1 MLSLVS
7 AERAISSPDSGYDAN
22 LSAENGFVA
31 KMLHGNVFCRRANG
45 TCHRSCE
52 GESGM
57 PASFRRLIRSAGPM
71 LRAWST
77 SAARETGV
85 AALAIAAFGAAI
97 ADAADWLVF
106 TLALL
111 TFAATVVFGWK
122 QRRLTI
128 IGRSV
133 EPTGSYVLSR
143 VLITLAAALALSS
156 ERATERGAVSA
167 CGVLLALAL
176 VAEWVVSALGELAC
190 PYAGNLPGIDVR
202 NYPLFAERWVFA
214 VNTAAVAVF
223 LALGTIAQGVGRLP
237 IWPLLLPGIVTLLVV
252 ALVVGDAL
260 LRLKSRR
267 SAERMLPEVLTSYA
281 PTFLLYWE
289 APPGSLHQIAM
300 WLPYL
305 SRLKRP
311 YLVVLRTPDTF
322 ADTVAL
328 ASVPVLVRR
337 YVSELDVLITPTL
350 KTAFF
355 VNTAPKN
362 AHMVHY
368 LGINQIQLNHGDSD
382 KAPSYRRVFRMYDK
396 NFVAGQAAIDRF
408 ANNGVAV
415 PREAFEIVG
424 RPQVEGVKVQ
434 ECPIAT
440 REVPRVLYAPTWY
453 GYLEDSRYSSLPIGA
468 KIVQALV
475 DRGCV
480 VIFRPHPWVWRTPSL
495 ASATRDIE
503 GLLAADAAR
512 TGRPHIFGPAA
523 MTGSILDTFNQ
534 VDALVSDVSSVIPDF
549 LYSEKPFALTLMAA
563 EMTTAEFLA
572 DFPLAHAGYLLH
584 SDLSNLDM
592 VLQQLL
598 ADDPAW
604 SRRRQLKTYYLGDFP
619 AQSYADGF
627 LAAAQ
632 KYV

>member
-1 MLSLVS
+1 
-7 AERAISSPDSGYDAN
+7 
-22 LSAENGFVA
+22 
-31 KMLHGNVFCRRANG
+31 
-45 TCHRSCE
+45 
-52 GESGM
+52 M
-57 PASFRRLIRSAGPM
+57 PASFRRLIRAAGPP
-71 LRAWST
+71 LSAT
-77 SAARETGV
+77 SAPAAREVGV
-85 AALAIAAFGAAI
+85 AALAIVAFGAAI
-97 ADAADWLVF
+97 AGAPDWLAF
-106 TLALL
+106 TLAVLA
-111 TFAATVVFGWK
+111 FAAAVAFGWEH
-122 QRRLTI
+122 RRLSI
-128 IGRSV
+128 IGRNL

-143 VLITLAAALALSS
+143 VLISLATAVALSS
-156 ERATERGAVSA
+156 DRPAERGMVSA
-167 CGVLLALAL
+167 CGVLLCLAL
-176 VAEWVVSALGELAC
+176 VAEWAVSALGTIAC
-190 PYAGNLPGIDVR
+190 PYAANLPGIDVR
-202 NYPLFAERWVFA
+202 NYPLFAERWVFT
-214 VNTAAVAVF
+214 VNTAAVALF
-223 LALGTIAQGVGRLP
+223 LALGTVAQRVGELP
-237 IWPLLLPGIVTLLVV
+237 IWPLLVPGIVTLLVV
-252 ALVVGDAL
+252 AVVLGDAL

-267 SAERMLPEVLTSYA
+267 SAERMLPEALAAYA

-305 SRLKRP
+305 SRLNRP
-311 YLVVLRTPDTF
+311 YMVVLRTPDTF

-337 YVSELDVLITPTL
+337 YVSELDVLIAPTL

-382 KAPSYRRVFRMYDK
+382 KAPSYRRAFRMYDK

-415 PREAFEIVG
+415 PRDVFEIVG
-424 RPQVEGVKVQ
+424 RPQVEGVKIQ
-434 ECPIAT
+434 ECPIAK

-468 KIVQALV
+468 KIVQALI

-480 VIFRPHPWVWRTPSL
+480 VIFRPHPWVWRTPGL
-495 ASATRDIE
+495 ASASRDIDE
-503 GLLAADAAR
+503 LLAADASR
-512 TGRPHIFGPAA
+512 TGRSHIFGPPA
-523 MTGSILDTFNQ
+523 MTGSILETFNQ
-534 VDALVSDVSSVIPDF
+534 VDALVSDVSSVVPDF

-563 EMTTAEFLA
+563 ETTTAEFLA
-572 DFPLAHAGYLLH
+572 DFPLARGGYLLN

-604 SRRRQLKTYYLGDFP
+604 SLRRQLKAYYLGDFP
-619 AQSYADGF
+619 AERY
-627 LAAAQ
+627 AAQ

>member
-1 MLSLVS
+1 
-7 AERAISSPDSGYDAN
+7 
-22 LSAENGFVA
+22 
-31 KMLHGNVFCRRANG
+31 
-45 TCHRSCE
+45 
-52 GESGM
+52 
-57 PASFRRLIRSAGPM
+57 
-71 LRAWST
+71 
-77 SAARETGV
+77 
-85 AALAIAAFGAAI
+85 
-97 ADAADWLVF
+97 
-106 TLALL
+106 
-111 TFAATVVFGWK
+111 
-122 QRRLTI
+122 
-128 IGRSV
+128 
-133 EPTGSYVLSR
+133 
-143 VLITLAAALALSS
+143 
-156 ERATERGAVSA
+156 
-167 CGVLLALAL
+167 
-176 VAEWVVSALGELAC
+176 
-190 PYAGNLPGIDVR
+190 
-202 NYPLFAERWVFA
+202 
-214 VNTAAVAVF
+214 
-223 LALGTIAQGVGRLP
+223 
-237 IWPLLLPGIVTLLVV
+237 
-252 ALVVGDAL
+252 
-260 LRLKSRR
+260 
-267 SAERMLPEVLTSYA
+267 
-281 PTFLLYWE
+281 
-289 APPGSLHQIAM
+289 M

-305 SRLKRP
+305 SRLNRP
-311 YLVVLRTPDTF
+311 YFVVLRTPDTF
-322 ADTVAL
+322 ADAVAL

-350 KTAFF
+350 KTVFF
-355 VNTAPKN
+355 VNTAPTN

-512 TGRPHIFGPAA
+512 TGRSHIFGPAA

-534 VDALVSDVSSVIPDF
+534 VDALISDVSSVIPDF
-549 LYSEKPFALTLMAA
+549 LYSEKPFALTLMTP
-563 EMTTAEFLA
+563 EMTTGELSA
-572 DFPLAHAGYLLH
+572 DFPLAHAGYLLRP
-584 SDLSNLDM
+584 DLSNLDV

-619 AQSYADGF
+619 AESYADGF
-627 LAAAQ
+627 LAAAR

>member
-1 MLSLVS
+1 
-7 AERAISSPDSGYDAN
+7 
-22 LSAENGFVA
+22 
-31 KMLHGNVFCRRANG
+31 
-45 TCHRSCE
+45 
-52 GESGM
+52 M

-71 LRAWST
+71 LRALST
-77 SAARETGV
+77 SSAREAGV
-85 AALAIAAFGAAI
+85 AALALVACGAAI
-97 ADAADWLVF
+97 AEAPDRLIFA
-106 TLALL
+106 LALL
-111 TFAATVVFGWK
+111 TLAATVVFGWEH
-122 QRRLTI
+122 RRLSI

-143 VLITLAAALALSS
+143 VLVSLAMAVALSS
-156 ERATERGAVSA
+156 ERATERGVVSA
-167 CGVLLALAL
+167 GGVLLALAL
-176 VAEWVVSALGELAC
+176 VAEWVVSALGAIAR
-190 PYAGNLPGIDVR
+190 PYGGNLPGIDVR
-202 NYPLFAERWVFA
+202 NYPLLAERWVFT
-214 VNTAAVAVF
+214 VNTAALVLF
-223 LALGTIAQGVGRLP
+223 LALGAVALNIGALP
-237 IWPLLLPGIVTLLVV
+237 IWPMLLPGILTLLVV
-252 ALVVGDAL
+252 AVVIGDAL

-267 SAERMLPEVLTSYA
+267 SAERMLPEVLASYA

-305 SRLKRP
+305 SRLNRP
-311 YLVVLRTPDTF
+311 YFVVLRTPDTF
-322 ADTVAL
+322 ADTVAI

-362 AHMVHY
+362 THMVHY

-415 PREAFEIVG
+415 PRDAFEIVG

-434 ECPIAT
+434 DCPIAT

-475 DRGCV
+475 DHGCV
-480 VIFRPHPWVWRTPSL
+480 VVFRPHPWVWRTPSL
-495 ASATRDIE
+495 ASAARDID
-503 GLLAADAAR
+503 GLLGTDAAN
-512 TGRPHIFGPAA
+512 TGRSHIFGSAA
-523 MTGSILDTFNQ
+523 MTGSILDMFNQ
-534 VDALVSDVSSVIPDF
+534 VDALISDVSSVIPDF

-563 EMTTAEFLA
+563 EMTTPEFSA
-572 DFPLAHAGYLLH
+572 DFPLAHAGYLLS
-584 SDLSNLDM
+584 SDLSNLDI

-619 AQSYADGF
+619 AESYADGF
-627 LAAAQ
+627 LAAAR

>member
-1 MLSLVS
+1 MLAVTSS
-7 AERAISSPDSGYDAN
+7 ADVQMARATH
-22 LSAENGFVA
+22 VA
-31 KMLHGNVFCRRANG
+31 KGV
-45 TCHRSCE
+45 
-52 GESGM
+52 GM
-57 PASFRRLIRSAGPM
+57 PASVRRLIQSAGPI
-71 LRAWST
+71 LPAWSI
-77 SAARETGV
+77 SAAREAGI
-85 AALAIAAFGAAI
+85 AALALVACGAAI
-97 ADAADWLVF
+97 AEAPDWLVS

-111 TFAATVVFGWK
+111 ALGATVVFGWE
-122 QRRLTI
+122 QRRSSI
-128 IGRSV
+128 SGRRV
-133 EPTGSYVLSR
+133 KPTGSYVLSR
-143 VLITLAAALALSS
+143 VLISLATAVALSS
-156 ERATERGAVSA
+156 ERATELGALSA

-176 VAEWVVSALGELAC
+176 VAEWVVSALGRIAC
-190 PYAGNLPGIDVR
+190 PYGGNLPGIDVR
-202 NYPLFAERWVFA
+202 NYPLLAERWVFV
-214 VNTAAVAVF
+214 VNTAAVASF
-223 LALGTIAQGVGRLP
+223 LALGTVAQSVGKLP
-237 IWPLLLPGIVTLLVV
+237 IWPLLLPGIFTLLVV
-252 ALVVGDAL
+252 AVVIGDAL

-267 SAERMLPEVLTSYA
+267 SAERMLPEVLASYA

-305 SRLKRP
+305 SRLNRP
-311 YLVVLRTPDTF
+311 YFVVLRTPDTF

-337 YVSELDVLITPTL
+337 YLSELDALITPTL

-362 AHMVHY
+362 AHMVYY

-382 KAPSYRRVFRMYDK
+382 KAPSYRRIFRMYDK

-415 PREAFEIVG
+415 PRDAFEIVG

-434 ECPIAT
+434 ECPITT

-468 KIVQALV
+468 KIVQALL

-480 VIFRPHPWVWRTPSL
+480 VVFRPHPWVGRTPSL
-495 ASATRDIE
+495 ASASRDIDE
-503 GLLAADAAR
+503 LLASDAAR
-512 TGRPHIFGPAA
+512 TGRSHIFGPAA
-523 MTGSILDTFNQ
+523 MTGNILDTFNQ

-549 LYSEKPFALTLMAA
+549 LYSEKPFALTLMAD
-563 EMTTAEFLA
+563 EMTTAEFSA
-572 DFPLAHAGYLLH
+572 DFPLAHAGYLLN
-584 SDLSNLDM
+584 SDLSNLNV

-598 ADDPAW
+598 AEDPAW

-619 AQSYADGF
+619 AESYADGF

>member
-1 MLSLVS
+1 
-7 AERAISSPDSGYDAN
+7 
-22 LSAENGFVA
+22 
-31 KMLHGNVFCRRANG
+31 
-45 TCHRSCE
+45 
-52 GESGM
+52 M
-57 PASFRRLIRSAGPM
+57 PASFRRLIRSAGPPS
-71 LRAWST
+71 RAWSA
-77 SAARETGV
+77 SATREVGV
-85 AALAIAAFGAAI
+85 AALAIVAFGAAV
-97 ADAADWLVF
+97 ADAPDWLVF

-111 TFAATVVFGWK
+111 PLAATVVFGWEG
-122 QRRLTI
+122 RRLSI
-128 IGRSV
+128 IGRSI
-133 EPTGSYVLSR
+133 EPTGTYVLAR
-143 VLITLAAALALSS
+143 VLIVLATAVALSN
-156 ERATERGAVSA
+156 ERATERWAVAA
-167 CGVLLALAL
+167 CGVLLGLAL
-176 VAEWVVSALGELAC
+176 LAEPVVSALGQIAC
-190 PYAGNLPGIDVR
+190 PYAANLPSIDVR
-202 NYPLFAERWVFA
+202 NYPLFAERRVFT
-214 VNTAAVAVF
+214 VNTAAVALF
-223 LALGTIAQGVGRLP
+223 LALGTVAQRLGEQP

-252 ALVVGDAL
+252 AVVLGDAL

-267 SAERMLPEVLTSYA
+267 SAERMLPKALASYA
-281 PTFLLYWE
+281 PTFLLYWD

-305 SRLKRP
+305 SRLNRP

-322 ADTVAL
+322 ADTVAF

-355 VNTAPKN
+355 VNTAPQN

-415 PREAFEIVG
+415 PRDAFEIVG

-434 ECPIAT
+434 ECPIAK

-468 KIVQALV
+468 KIVQALI

-495 ASATRDIE
+495 ASASRDIDE
-503 GLLAADAAR
+503 LLATDATR
-512 TGRPHIFGPAA
+512 TGRSHTFGPAA
-523 MTGSILDTFNQ
+523 MTGSILETFNQ

-563 EMTTAEFLA
+563 ETTTAAFSA
-572 DFPLAHAGYLLH
+572 DFPLARAGYLLD

-604 SRRRQLKTYYLGDFP
+604 SLRRQLKTYYLGDFP
-619 AQSYADGF
+619 ADGYADGF

>member
-1 MLSLVS
+1 
-7 AERAISSPDSGYDAN
+7 
-22 LSAENGFVA
+22 VA
-31 KMLHGNVFCRRANG
+31 KMLRGNVFSRRANG
-45 TCHRSCE
+45 TCHPWCE
-52 GESGM
+52 GKSGM
-57 PASFRRLIRSAGPM
+57 PASVSRLIRSAGPM
-71 LRAWST
+71 LRASSI
-77 SAARETGV
+77 SAAREAGV
-85 AALAIAAFGAAI
+85 AALAIVAFGAAI
-97 ADAADWLVF
+97 AGASAWLVF

-111 TFAATVVFGWK
+111 ALAATVVFSWK
-122 QRRLTI
+122 HRRSSV

-143 VLITLAAALALSS
+143 VLITLATAVALSS
-156 ERATERGAVSA
+156 ERTTERGAVSA
-167 CGVLLALAL
+167 CGMLLALAL
-176 VAEWVVSALGELAC
+176 VTEWVVSALGRIAC
-190 PYAGNLPGIDVR
+190 PYAENLPGIDVR
-202 NYPLFAERWVFA
+202 NYPLLAERWVFT
-214 VNTAAVAVF
+214 VNTAAVAFF
-223 LALGTIAQGVGRLP
+223 LALGTVAQSIGELP

-252 ALVVGDAL
+252 AVVIGDGL

-267 SAERMLPEVLTSYA
+267 SAERMLPKVLASYA
-281 PTFLLYWE
+281 PTFLLYWD
-289 APPGSLHQIAM
+289 APPGSSHQIAM

-305 SRLKRP
+305 SRLNRP
-311 YLVVLRTPDTF
+311 YFVVLRTPDTF
-322 ADTVAL
+322 ADAVAL

-350 KTAFF
+350 QTVFF
-355 VNTAPKN
+355 VNTAPTN

-408 ANNGVAV
+408 ANNGVVV
-415 PREAFEIVG
+415 PRDAFEIVG

-468 KIVQALV
+468 KIVQALL

-480 VIFRPHPWVWRTPSL
+480 VVFRPHPWIWRTPNL
-495 ASATRDIE
+495 ASASRDIDE
-503 GLLAADAAR
+503 LIATDAAR
-512 TGRPHIFGPAA
+512 TGRAHIFGPAA
-523 MTGSILDTFNQ
+523 MSGNILDTFNQ
-534 VDALVSDVSSVIPDF
+534 VDALISDVSSVIPDF
-549 LYSEKPFALTLMAA
+549 LYSEKPFALTLMAP
-563 EMTTAEFLA
+563 EMTTRELSA
-572 DFPLAHAGYLLH
+572 DFPLARAGYLL
-584 SDLSNLDM
+584 SPDLSNLDV

-604 SRRRQLKTYYLGDFP
+604 SRRRELKTYYLGDFP
-619 AQSYADGF
+619 AESYADGF
-627 LAAAQ
+627 LAAAR